1 MISIEIPVYLKTNQ
15 LGYSFI
21 SELYHSVSSQKDKD
35 LIINF
40 SKCQLADG
48 NIAAALGAILD
59 KLLTYG
65 FSIKLSNPS
74 VKQVRKVF
82 SRNHF
87 FAHGR

>member
-40 SKCQLADG
+40 SKC
-48 NIAAALGAILD
+48 
-59 KLLTYG
+59 
-65 FSIKLSNPS
+65 
-74 VKQVRKVF
+74 
-82 SRNHF
+82 
-87 FAHGR
+87 